1 METYTEKIEITE
13 GNKHLTLPELK
24 EPEQKQQKPIKY
36 LQKISPDNRYKI
48 PAYPRPELHITHVSH
63 STKWEGL
70 DGIKTDGGFRD
81 PKMNSRVK
89 VVWFSLTVTPED
101 LSDAETRDLTIV
113 RPGGVEEQSAP
124 IRRRAQEEA
133 GGAQGEAGG
142 AQEEAG
148 GAQGEAGGAQG
159 EAGGAQGRQW
169 SSGRQGSSG
178 EAGGAQ
184 GRQGGAQGE
193 AGGAQGEAGGAQG
206 EAGGAQGEAGGAQ
219 EEAGGAQGEAGGAQG
234 EAGGAVGAGVLVRFA
249 TSPVFLSSSRYG
261 SYRFTFDLRDVLQQ
275 YSEQFCGGQTPVMRK
290 WKTVLY
296 SQEVLYAV
304 LVHSPDHEDQKAFE
318 DQEVLKNPNLK
329 NCKIRDVPLLEDT
342 PNSICAFRQEP
353 EPHFV
358 WRPQAMC
365 ETHELELVGTGEDV
379 SVEDGHCEF
388 FVWDHVALALVVGE
402 EVLRF
407 DDDKLRKSLRFCER
421 GERKI
426 NLMITFESYHCAN
439 SCVQDLWPD
448 SEDLERYNKS
458 RFHIPTGH

>member
-142 AQEEAG
+142 AQE
-148 GAQGEAGGAQG
+148 
-159 EAGGAQGRQW
+159 
-169 SSGRQGSSG
+169 
-178 EAGGAQ
+178 
-184 GRQGGAQGE
+184 
-193 AGGAQGEAGGAQG
+193 EAGGAQG

>member
-1 METYTEKIEITE
+1 
-13 GNKHLTLPELK
+13 
-24 EPEQKQQKPIKY
+24 
-36 LQKISPDNRYKI
+36 
-48 PAYPRPELHITHVSH
+48 
-63 STKWEGL
+63 
-70 DGIKTDGGFRD
+70 
-81 PKMNSRVK
+81 
-89 VVWFSLTVTPED
+89 
-101 LSDAETRDLTIV
+101 
-113 RPGGVEEQSAP
+113 
-124 IRRRAQEEA
+124 
-133 GGAQGEAGG
+133 
-142 AQEEAG
+142 
-148 GAQGEAGGAQG
+148 
-159 EAGGAQGRQW
+159 
-169 SSGRQGSSG
+169 
-178 EAGGAQ
+178 
-184 GRQGGAQGE
+184 
-193 AGGAQGEAGGAQG
+193 
-206 EAGGAQGEAGGAQ
+206 
-219 EEAGGAQGEAGGAQG
+219 
-234 EAGGAVGAGVLVRFA
+234 
-249 TSPVFLSSSRYG
+249 
-261 SYRFTFDLRDVLQQ
+261 
-275 YSEQFCGGQTPVMRK
+275 MRK

-296 SQEVLYAV
+296 SQEVMYAV

-407 DDDKLRKSLRFCER
+407 DDDKLRNSLRFCER

-448 SEDLERYNKS
+448 SGDLERYNKS